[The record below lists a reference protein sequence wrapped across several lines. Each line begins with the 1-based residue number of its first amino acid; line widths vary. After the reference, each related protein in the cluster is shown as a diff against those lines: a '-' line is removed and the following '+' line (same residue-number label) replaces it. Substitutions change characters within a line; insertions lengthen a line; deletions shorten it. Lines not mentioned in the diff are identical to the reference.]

1 MSITFI
7 QSIRVAPLNTLSISI
22 LGQSPPGQL
31 PLGQLPLGQLP
42 VGHLPTGQNYF
53 QKQLFLKDSS
63 VLQVCYLAPSKEL
76 RSQQGVITTY

>member
-22 LGQSPPGQL
+22 LGQSPP
-31 PLGQLPLGQLP
+31 GQLPLGQLP